1 MQLGYLLQ
9 FKINIILY
17 SLFLQLPAQQQ
28 LLTIPS
34 NTPGG
39 QAQQMLTIPITNAAG
54 QQQILTIPVSL
65 AQGQGGIQFI
75 IPSTGKKT
83 FYTNLCLT

>member
-1 MQLGYLLQ
+1 M
-9 FKINIILY
+9 
-17 SLFLQLPAQQQ
+17 QLPAAQQ

-75 IPSTGKKT
+75 IPSTGTLNVQPTARASIPT
-83 FYTNLCLT
+83 FGCYKEAFNFAQG